1 TVMSETLGRAVLSV
15 SELTELSILAK
26 ATIVLVLMLVVVR
39 LARRARASERHV
51 LLAATFAILLL
62 LPALTLL
69 MPAIPIA
76 VSTAAT
82 GEAGVSASA
91 AWSTE
96 PMESNAERSV
106 VDARPSNSF
115 SLATILRTA
124 WAVGV
129 LCFV

>member
-1 TVMSETLGRAVLSV
+1 P
-15 SELTELSILAK
+15 
-26 ATIVLVLMLVVVR
+26 
-39 LARRARASERHV
+39 
-51 LLAATFAILLL
+51 FAILLV

-76 VSTAAT
+76 LSTAAT

-96 PMESNAERSV
+96 PMETNAERAPRSV

-129 LCFV
+129 LCFVVPVAFALGRLRRALRWGVPCLRGEDTVRTVARRAGRSRRV

>member
-1 TVMSETLGRAVLSV
+1 MTDILGRTALYLS
-15 SELTELSILAK
+15 EFTGLSILAK
-26 ATIVLVLMLVVVR
+26 ATIAVSIMLLAVR

-51 LLAATFAILLL
+51 LLAATFAILLV

-76 VSTAAT
+76 LSTAAT

-96 PMESNAERSV
+96 PMETNAERAPRSV
-106 VDARPSNSF
+106 V
-115 SLATILRTA
+115 
-124 WAVGV
+124 
-129 LCFV
+129 